1 MSNMHPKYITDEH
14 GNKVSVML
22 SVKEFDAI
30 LEELEALDDIRLY
43 DAVKM
48 LNEPS
53 VPLDDAFKQIESDRN
68 QK

>member
-1 MSNMHPKYITDEH
+1 MLNMHPKYITDEH

-43 DAVKM
+43 DEVKM

>member
-1 MSNMHPKYITDEH
+1 MLNMHPKYITDEH

-43 DAVKM
+43 DEVKM
-48 LNEPS
+48 LNEPY